1 MKRFLS
7 LILCMLMSV
16 CIFTGC
22 SDTQPEN
29 AIPDESLLLDAN
41 VMTDYLCRSLNS
53 KKSPE
58 EADFNYLQF
67 VFSCFYYKDQ
77 PDFCYYDAT
86 PLTEDESLVINLD
99 ASRKIMHQVF
109 GIDWDIT
116 ENVNGFSTRVSD
128 NNLLFTTGF
137 GWGLMVY
144 YPGEY
149 IYSDFS
155 DDSTQVVSHF
165 DLNGPDW
172 DADDIAT
179 KPYGR
184 YTVIYDI
191 TNENGQEFL
200 RFNRFEKE

>member
-1 MKRFLS
+1 MKKFLS
-7 LILCMLMSV
+7 MIIFVLIMG
-16 CIFTGC
+16 IFTGC
-22 SDTQPEN
+22 TDTEQ
-29 AIPDESLLLDAN
+29 ARQPDESLLLDAN

-86 PLTEDESLVINLD
+86 PLDKENDALIINLD

-116 ENVNGFSTRVSD
+116 ENVTGFSTKTED
-128 NNLLFTTGF
+128 NHLLFYLGF
-137 GWGLMVY
+137 GWGLMGY
-144 YPGEY
+144 APGDY
-149 IYSDFS
+149 IYSEF
-155 DDSTQVVSHF
+155 DDNGHVVTHF
-165 DLNGPDW
+165 DLDGPDW